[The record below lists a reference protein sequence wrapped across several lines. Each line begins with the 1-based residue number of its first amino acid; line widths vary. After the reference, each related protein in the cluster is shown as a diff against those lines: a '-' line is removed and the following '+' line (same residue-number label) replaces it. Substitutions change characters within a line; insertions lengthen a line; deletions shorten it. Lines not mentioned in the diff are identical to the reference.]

1 MWRGKFLQFKYKVN
15 LYIIKNVASLTGLLG
30 EKSECIDSLE
40 ASGDSK
46 GFCNVW
52 EKVLFHHKENS
63 GCCAVFALYYLSQH
77 ASNNTVQYDIY
88 Y

>member
-1 MWRGKFLQFKYKVN
+1 MWRVQFLQFKYKVN
-15 LYIIKNVASLTGLLG
+15 LCIIKNVASLTGLF
-30 EKSECIDSLE
+30 EKSKCIDSLE

-46 GFCNVW
+46 GFYNVW
-52 EKVLFHHKENS
+52 EKVLFHHKQNS